1 MCGTVLCGYGGVSLC
16 CVWDSLGYLCVS
28 EFSLCVR
35 EFGVGLEMSV
45 CCVWERLVR
54 VRGSDCVLSVGKL
67 GAGLG
72 N

>member
-1 MCGTVLCGYGGVSLC
+1 MCGTVWCGYGGVILC
-16 CVWDSLGYLCVS
+16 CVWDSLGNLCVI
-28 EFSLCVR
+28 EFLLCVR
-35 EFGVGLEMSV
+35 EFGVGLEISV

-54 VRGSDCVLSVGKL
+54 VRGSEFVLSVGKL